1 MARNKDNCFFIAIIA
16 VELDMN
22 KKFTI
27 ILALAFA
34 TAIPAIAQKN
44 QKKKK
49 GAPAATEA
57 PKPKDDKPS
66 IASKTKNCKRIP
78 GLFTLFRDT
87 ATGKSFLLVKKDQL
101 NKEFIHFTYT
111 ENGVTDAG
119 FHRGQF
125 RGSRIF
131 KIKKHYE
138 YIDFEQ
144 QNTGFYFNP
153 KSELSKSAEANISN
167 SSLAYE
173 KIIAADEKTGEYL
186 IDADELFLSEK
197 LHQIKPSGFPG
208 NPMAF
213 NMGSL
218 SRTKTRYEQLKN
230 YPMNTDLVVRY
241 VFENPYP
248 INGGSEE
255 VTDARATN
263 VVVQHSLIEM
273 PADGFKPRFDD
284 PRIGYFSEQVN
295 DMTTTAAVNYRDLI
309 HRWDLRKKD
318 PTAAKSEPI
327 NPIVW
332 WIENTTPKEFRA
344 TIKAAGESWNKA
356 FEPLGFINAVQ
367 IKEQPDTAVWDAG
380 DIRYNVLR
388 WTSSPNP
395 PFGGYGPSFVNPR
408 TGEIMGADIM
418 LEYVFVTNRIVA
430 EKLYEVRKSDA
441 HFCEAGHTL
450 HGELMLGT
458 EMMRAA
464 GAEEVEITKLL
475 HQSLHYLVLH
485 EMGHTFGLQH
495 NMKAS
500 QLLSPAELK
509 DKNTTANSL
518 IGSVMDYPAINLNGD
533 VKELDF
539 CQTAPGPYD
548 MWAINY
554 GYSQAL
560 EDETAEKERLAGI
573 LGRSGEK
580 ALTFGNDADDM
591 RAPGKAIDPRVM
603 VNDLSSDAIAYG
615 IERMEKVQ
623 TLMKGLKNRYNTGVS
638 WQEMRNAY
646 SGLSGA
652 YSQMA
657 GIISRY
663 VGGVYV
669 ERVAPSATSQVPY
682 TPVSYTDQKRAM
694 NALAKFAFAPN
705 AMEVPAELTAYL
717 QPQRRG
723 FNFFSSGED
732 PKFHSRVDA
741 MQSSVLDHLLSTS
754 MMLRLS
760 DSRLYGNKY
769 SVGEMLTD
777 LSKAIFDEDINT
789 NVNSFRQVLQIN
801 YTERLIAVAGMKNNS
816 RHDDISKARATAQ
829 LNEIARKLKAS
840 TGGDK
845 DSKDHRSYVLT
856 LIENGLDD

>member
-1 MARNKDNCFFIAIIA
+1 MRKHLI
-16 VELDMN
+16 L
-22 KKFTI
+22 
-27 ILALAFA
+27 LALSACIAAPAFS
-34 TAIPAIAQKN
+34 
-44 QKKKK
+44 QKKKDKNKK
-49 GAPAATEA
+49 GAPTAAAEA

-87 ATGKSFLLVKKDQL
+87 NTGKSYLLIKKNQL
-101 NKEFIHFTYT
+101 DKEFIHFTYT

-131 KIKKHYE
+131 KIKKHFE

-153 KSELSKSAEANISN
+153 NSELSKSANANISH

-173 KIIAADEKTGEYL
+173 KIMAADEKTGEYL

-213 NMGSL
+213 NLGGL
-218 SRTKTRYEQLKN
+218 SRSKTRYEQLKN

-273 PADGFKPRFDD
+273 PADGYKPRFDD
-284 PRIGYFSEQVN
+284 PRIGYFSDQVN
-295 DMTTTAAVNYRDLI
+295 DMTTTAAVNYRDMI

-318 PTAAKSEPI
+318 PAAAKSEPVK
-327 NPIVW
+327 PIVW
-332 WIENTTPKEFRA
+332 WIENTTPKELRS
-344 TIKAAGESWNKA
+344 TIKAAGEAWNKA

-367 IKEQPDTAVWDAG
+367 VKEQPDTADWDAG

-408 TGEIMGADIM
+408 TGEILGADIM
-418 LEYVFVTNRIVA
+418 LEYVFVTNRLVA
-430 EKLYEVRKSDA
+430 EKLFEVKKADQ
-441 HFCEAGHTL
+441 HYCEAGHNMHNEMLLGAETL
-450 HGELMLGT
+450 
-458 EMMRAA
+458 RAA
-464 GAEEVEITKLL
+464 GASEIEITKLIN
-475 HQSLHYLVLH
+475 QSLHYLVLH
-485 EMGHTFGLQH
+485 EMGHTLGLQH

-500 QLLSPAELK
+500 QLLSPAQLK
-509 DKNTTANSL
+509 DKNITANSL

-533 VKELDF
+533 VNAVDY

-548 MWAINY
+548 MWAIEY
-554 GYSQAL
+554 GYSLAMD
-560 EDETAEKERLAGI
+560 DEKTEGDRLAKI
-573 LGRSGEK
+573 LSRSGEK
-580 ALTFGNDADDM
+580 ELTFGNDADDM

-603 VNDLSSDAIAYG
+603 VNDLSSDAITYG
-615 IERMEKVQ
+615 VERIEKVQ
-623 TLMKGLKNRYNTGVS
+623 SLMRGLKNRYTSGVS
-638 WQEMRNAY
+638 WQELRNAY
-646 SGLSGA
+646 GSLSGA
-652 YSQMA
+652 YGQMA

-663 VGGVYV
+663 VGGIYV
-669 ERVAPSATSQVPY
+669 ERVAPGANSTAPY
-682 TPVSYTDQKRAM
+682 TPVAYADQKRAM
-694 NALAKFAFAPN
+694 NALAKYAFAPN
-705 AMEVPAELTAYL
+705 AMEIPAEITAYL

-723 FNFFSSGED
+723 YNFFGTTED

-741 MQSSVLDHLLSTS
+741 MQSGVLDHLLSTS
-754 MMLRLS
+754 TMLRLS

-769 SVGEMLTD
+769 SVGEMLGD
-777 LSKAIFDEDINT
+777 LTKAIFDEDLNG
-789 NVNSFRQVLQIN
+789 NVNTFRQVLQIN
-801 YTERLIAVAGMKNNS
+801 YTERLIAITGLKGNS
-816 RHDDISKARATAQ
+816 RHDEISKARATAQ
-829 LNEIARKLKAS
+829 LQEISRKLKNS
-840 TGGDK
+840 TGVDK
-845 DSKDHRSYVLT
+845 DSKDHRNYVLT
-856 LIENGLDD
+856 LIEKALDD

>member
-1 MARNKDNCFFIAIIA
+1 MRKHLI
-16 VELDMN
+16 L
-22 KKFTI
+22 
-27 ILALAFA
+27 LALSACIAAPAFS
-34 TAIPAIAQKN
+34 
-44 QKKKK
+44 QKKKDKNKK
-49 GAPAATEA
+49 GAPTAAAET
-57 PKPKDDKPS
+57 PKPKEDKPS

-87 ATGKSFLLVKKDQL
+87 NTGKSYLLIKKNQL
-101 NKEFIHFTYT
+101 DKEFIHFTYT

-153 KSELSKSAEANISN
+153 NSELSKSSNANISH

-173 KIIAADEKTGEYL
+173 KIMASDEKTGEYL

-213 NMGSL
+213 NLGGL
-218 SRTKTRYEQLKN
+218 SRSKTRYEQLKN

-273 PADGFKPRFDD
+273 PADGYKPRFDD
-284 PRIGYFSEQVN
+284 PRIGYFSDQVN
-295 DMTTTAAVNYRDLI
+295 DMTTTAAVNYRDMI

-318 PTAAKSEPI
+318 PAAAKSEPVK
-327 NPIVW
+327 PIVW
-332 WIENTTPKEFRA
+332 WIENTTPKELRS
-344 TIKAAGESWNKA
+344 TIKAAGEAWNKA

-367 IKEQPDTAVWDAG
+367 VKEQPDTADWDAG

-408 TGEIMGADIM
+408 TGEILGADIM
-418 LEYVFVTNRIVA
+418 LEYVFVTNRLVA
-430 EKLYEVRKSDA
+430 EKLFEVKKADQ
-441 HFCEAGHTL
+441 HYCEAGHNMHNEMLLGAETL
-450 HGELMLGT
+450 
-458 EMMRAA
+458 RAA
-464 GAEEVEITKLL
+464 GASEIEITKLIN
-475 HQSLHYLVLH
+475 QSLHYLVLH
-485 EMGHTFGLQH
+485 EMGHTLGLQH

-500 QLLSPAELK
+500 QLLSPAQLK
-509 DKNTTANSL
+509 DKNITANSL

-533 VKELDF
+533 VNAVDY

-548 MWAINY
+548 MWAIEY
-554 GYSQAL
+554 GYSLAMD
-560 EDETAEKERLAGI
+560 DEKTEGDRLAKI
-573 LGRSGEK
+573 LSRSGEK
-580 ALTFGNDADDM
+580 ELTFGNDADDM

-603 VNDLSSDAIAYG
+603 VNDLSSDAITYG
-615 IERMEKVQ
+615 VERIEKVQ
-623 TLMKGLKNRYNTGVS
+623 SLMRGLKNRYTSGVS
-638 WQEMRNAY
+638 WQELRNAY
-646 SGLSGA
+646 GSLSGA
-652 YSQMA
+652 YGQMA

-669 ERVAPSATSQVPY
+669 ERVAPGANSTAPY
-682 TPVSYTDQKRAM
+682 TPVAYADQKRAM
-694 NALAKFAFAPN
+694 NALAKYAFAPN
-705 AMEVPAELTAYL
+705 AMEIPAEITAYL

-723 FNFFSSGED
+723 YNFFGTTED

-741 MQSSVLDHLLSTS
+741 MQSGVLDHLLSTS
-754 MMLRLS
+754 TMLRLS

-769 SVGEMLTD
+769 SVGEMLGD
-777 LSKAIFDEDINT
+777 LTKAIFDEDLNG
-789 NVNSFRQVLQIN
+789 NVNTFRQVLQIN
-801 YTERLIAVAGMKNNS
+801 YTERLVAITGLKGSS
-816 RHDDISKARATAQ
+816 RHDEISKARATAQ
-829 LNEIARKLKAS
+829 LQEISRKLKSS
-840 TGGDK
+840 TGVDK
-845 DSKDHRSYVLT
+845 DGKDHRNYVLT
-856 LIENGLDD
+856 LIEKALDD

>member
-1 MARNKDNCFFIAIIA
+1 MMKRT
-16 VELDMN
+16 LLLGM
-22 KKFTI
+22 
-27 ILALAFA
+27 
-34 TAIPAIAQKN
+34 AIAAATVPVLAQKKKN
-44 QKKKK
+44 NKKK
-49 GAPAATEA
+49 GAPAASAEA
-57 PKPKDDKPS
+57 PKPKEDKPS

-87 ATGKSFLLVKKDQL
+87 NTGKSYLLIKKTQL
-101 NKEFIHFTYT
+101 GKEFIHFTYT

-131 KIKKHYE
+131 KIKKHFE

-153 KSELSKSAEANISN
+153 NSELSKSADANISH

-173 KIIAADEKTGEYL
+173 KIIATDEKTGEYL

-213 NMGSL
+213 NLGGL
-218 SRTKTRYEQLKN
+218 SRSKTRYEQLKN

-273 PADGFKPRFDD
+273 PADGYKPRFDD
-284 PRIGYFSEQVN
+284 PRIGYFSDQVN
-295 DMTTTAAVNYRDLI
+295 DMTTTAAVNYRDMI

-318 PTAAKSEPI
+318 PAATKSEPVK
-327 NPIVW
+327 PIVW
-332 WIENTTPKEFRA
+332 WIENTTPKELRS
-344 TIKAAGESWNKA
+344 TIKAAGEAWNKA

-367 IKEQPDTAVWDAG
+367 VKEQPDTADWDAG

-408 TGEIMGADIM
+408 TGEILGADIM
-418 LEYVFVTNRIVA
+418 LEYVFVTNRLVA
-430 EKLYEVRKSDA
+430 EKLFEVKKADQ
-441 HFCEAGHTL
+441 HYCEAGHTM
-450 HGELMLGT
+450 HNEMLLGAET
-458 EMMRAA
+458 LRAA
-464 GAEEVEITKLL
+464 GASEIEITKLIN
-475 HQSLHYLVLH
+475 QSLHYLVLH
-485 EMGHTFGLQH
+485 EMGHTLGLQH

-500 QLLSPAELK
+500 QLLSPAQLK
-509 DKNTTANSL
+509 DKNITANGL

-533 VKELDF
+533 VNAVDY

-548 MWAINY
+548 MWAIEY
-554 GYSQAL
+554 GYSLAL
-560 EDETAEKERLAGI
+560 DDEKAENERLAKI
-573 LGRSGEK
+573 LSRSGEK
-580 ALTFGNDADDM
+580 ELTFGNDADDM

-603 VNDLSSDAIAYG
+603 VNDLSSDAITYG
-615 IERMEKVQ
+615 IERIEKVQ
-623 TLMKGLKNRYNTGVS
+623 LLMRGLKNRYTSGVS
-638 WQEMRNAY
+638 WQELRNAY
-646 SGLSGA
+646 GSLSGA
-652 YSQMA
+652 YGQMT

-669 ERVAPSATSQVPY
+669 ERVAPATNSTAPY
-682 TPVSYTDQKRAM
+682 TPVAYADQKRAM
-694 NALAKFAFAPN
+694 NALAKYAFAPN
-705 AMEVPAELTAYL
+705 AMEVPAEIAAYL

-723 FNFFSSGED
+723 YNFFGTTED

-741 MQSSVLDHLLSTS
+741 MQNGVLDHLLSTS
-754 MMLRLS
+754 TMLRLS

-769 SVGEMLTD
+769 SVGEMLGD
-777 LSKAIFDEDINT
+777 LTKAIFDEDLNG
-789 NVNSFRQVLQIN
+789 NVNTFRQVLQIN
-801 YTERLIAVAGMKNNS
+801 YTERLIAITGLKGNS
-816 RHDDISKARATAQ
+816 RHDEISKARATAQ
-829 LNEIARKLKAS
+829 LQEIYRKLKSS
-840 TGGDK
+840 TGVDK
-845 DSKDHRSYVLT
+845 DGKDHRNYVLT
-856 LIENGLDD
+856 LIEKALDD

>member
-1 MARNKDNCFFIAIIA
+1 MRKHLI
-16 VELDMN
+16 L
-22 KKFTI
+22 
-27 ILALAFA
+27 LALSACIAAPAFS
-34 TAIPAIAQKN
+34 
-44 QKKKK
+44 QKKKDKNKK
-49 GAPAATEA
+49 GAPTAAAEA
-57 PKPKDDKPS
+57 PKPKEDKPS

-87 ATGKSFLLVKKDQL
+87 NTGKSYLLIKKNQL
-101 NKEFIHFTYT
+101 DKEFIHFTYT

-153 KSELSKSAEANISN
+153 NSELSKSSNANISH

-173 KIIAADEKTGEYL
+173 KIMASDEKTGEYL

-213 NMGSL
+213 NLGGL
-218 SRTKTRYEQLKN
+218 SRSKTRYEQLKN

-273 PADGFKPRFDD
+273 PADGYKPRFDD
-284 PRIGYFSEQVN
+284 PRIGYFSDQVN
-295 DMTTTAAVNYRDLI
+295 DMTTTAAVNYRDMI

-318 PTAAKSEPI
+318 PAAAKSEPVK
-327 NPIVW
+327 PIVW
-332 WIENTTPKEFRA
+332 WIENTTPKELRS
-344 TIKAAGESWNKA
+344 TIKAAGEAWNKA

-367 IKEQPDTAVWDAG
+367 VKEQPDTADWDAG

-408 TGEIMGADIM
+408 TGEILGADIM
-418 LEYVFVTNRIVA
+418 LEYVFVTNRLVA
-430 EKLYEVRKSDA
+430 EKLFEVKKADQ
-441 HFCEAGHTL
+441 HYCEAGHNMHNEMLLGAETL
-450 HGELMLGT
+450 
-458 EMMRAA
+458 RAA
-464 GAEEVEITKLL
+464 GASEIEITKLIN
-475 HQSLHYLVLH
+475 QSLHYLVLH
-485 EMGHTFGLQH
+485 EMGHTLGLQH

-500 QLLSPAELK
+500 QLLSPAQLK
-509 DKNTTANSL
+509 DKNITANSL

-533 VKELDF
+533 VNAVDY

-548 MWAINY
+548 MWAIEY
-554 GYSQAL
+554 GYSLAMD
-560 EDETAEKERLAGI
+560 DEKTEGDRLAKI
-573 LGRSGEK
+573 LSRSGEK
-580 ALTFGNDADDM
+580 ELTFGNDADDM

-603 VNDLSSDAIAYG
+603 VNDLSSDAITYG
-615 IERMEKVQ
+615 VERIEKVQ
-623 TLMKGLKNRYNTGVS
+623 SLMRGLKNRYTSGVS
-638 WQEMRNAY
+638 WQELRNAY
-646 SGLSGA
+646 GSLSGA
-652 YSQMA
+652 YGQMA

-669 ERVAPSATSQVPY
+669 ERVAPGANSTAPY
-682 TPVSYTDQKRAM
+682 TPVAYADQKRAM
-694 NALAKFAFAPN
+694 NALAKYAFAPN
-705 AMEVPAELTAYL
+705 AMEIPAEITAYL

-723 FNFFSSGED
+723 YNFFGTTED

-741 MQSSVLDHLLSTS
+741 MQSGVLDHLLSTS
-754 MMLRLS
+754 TMLRLS

-769 SVGEMLTD
+769 SVGEMLGD
-777 LSKAIFDEDINT
+777 LTKAIFDEDLNG
-789 NVNSFRQVLQIN
+789 NVNTFRQVLQIN
-801 YTERLIAVAGMKNNS
+801 YTERLVAITGLKGSS
-816 RHDDISKARATAQ
+816 RHDEISKARATAQ
-829 LNEIARKLKAS
+829 LQEISRKLKSS
-840 TGGDK
+840 TGVDK
-845 DSKDHRSYVLT
+845 DGKDHRNYVLT
-856 LIENGLDD
+856 LIEKALDD

>member
-1 MARNKDNCFFIAIIA
+1 MIKHLI
-16 VELDMN
+16 L
-22 KKFTI
+22 
-27 ILALAFA
+27 LALSACIAAPAFS
-34 TAIPAIAQKN
+34 
-44 QKKKK
+44 QKKKDKNKK
-49 GAPAATEA
+49 GAPTAAAET
-57 PKPKDDKPS
+57 PKPKEDKPS

-87 ATGKSFLLVKKDQL
+87 NTGKSYLLIKKNQL
-101 NKEFIHFTYT
+101 DKEFIHFTYT

-131 KIKKHYE
+131 KIKKHFE

-153 KSELSKSAEANISN
+153 NSELSKSANANISH

-173 KIIAADEKTGEYL
+173 KIMAADEKTGEYL

-213 NMGSL
+213 NLGGL
-218 SRTKTRYEQLKN
+218 SRSKTRYEQLKN

-273 PADGFKPRFDD
+273 PADGYKPRFDD
-284 PRIGYFSEQVN
+284 PRIGYFSDQVN
-295 DMTTTAAVNYRDLI
+295 DMTTTAAVNYRDMI

-318 PTAAKSEPI
+318 PSAAKSEPVK
-327 NPIVW
+327 PIVW
-332 WIENTTPKEFRA
+332 WIENTTPKELRS
-344 TIKAAGESWNKA
+344 TIKAAGEAWNKA

-367 IKEQPDTAVWDAG
+367 VKEQPDTADWDAG

-408 TGEIMGADIM
+408 TGEILGADIM
-418 LEYVFVTNRIVA
+418 LEYVFVTNRLVA
-430 EKLYEVRKSDA
+430 EKLFEVKKADQ
-441 HFCEAGHTL
+441 HYCEAGHNM
-450 HGELMLGT
+450 HNEMLL
-458 EMMRAA
+458 
-464 GAEEVEITKLL
+464 GAETLRASGASEIEITKLIN
-475 HQSLHYLVLH
+475 QSLHYLVLH
-485 EMGHTFGLQH
+485 EMGHTLGLQH

-500 QLLSPAELK
+500 QLLSPAQLK
-509 DKNTTANSL
+509 DKNITANSL

-533 VKELDF
+533 VNAVDY

-548 MWAINY
+548 MWAIEY
-554 GYSQAL
+554 GYSLAMD
-560 EDETAEKERLAGI
+560 DEKTEGDRLAKI
-573 LGRSGEK
+573 LSRSGEK
-580 ALTFGNDADDM
+580 ELTFGNDADDM

-603 VNDLSSDAIAYG
+603 VNDLSSDAITYG
-615 IERMEKVQ
+615 VERIEKVQ
-623 TLMKGLKNRYNTGVS
+623 SLMRGLKNRYTSGVS
-638 WQEMRNAY
+638 WQELRNAY
-646 SGLSGA
+646 GSLSGA
-652 YSQMA
+652 YGQMA

-669 ERVAPSATSQVPY
+669 ERVAPGANSTAPY
-682 TPVSYTDQKRAM
+682 TPVAYADQKRAM
-694 NALAKFAFAPN
+694 NALAKYAFAPN
-705 AMEVPAELTAYL
+705 AMEIPAEITAYL

-723 FNFFSSGED
+723 YNFFGTTED

-741 MQSSVLDHLLSTS
+741 MQSGVLDHLLSTS
-754 MMLRLS
+754 TMLRLS

-769 SVGEMLTD
+769 SVGEMLGD
-777 LSKAIFDEDINT
+777 LTKAIFDEDLNG
-789 NVNSFRQVLQIN
+789 NVNTFRQVLQIN
-801 YTERLIAVAGMKNNS
+801 YTERLVAITGLKGSS
-816 RHDDISKARATAQ
+816 RHDEISKARATAQ
-829 LNEIARKLKAS
+829 LQEISRKLKSS
-840 TGGDK
+840 TGVDK
-845 DSKDHRSYVLT
+845 DGKDHRNYVLT
-856 LIENGLDD
+856 LIEKALDD

>member
-1 MARNKDNCFFIAIIA
+1 MRKHLI
-16 VELDMN
+16 L
-22 KKFTI
+22 
-27 ILALAFA
+27 LALSACIAAPAFS
-34 TAIPAIAQKN
+34 
-44 QKKKK
+44 QKKKDKNKK
-49 GAPAATEA
+49 GAPTAAAET
-57 PKPKDDKPS
+57 PKPKEDKPS

-87 ATGKSFLLVKKDQL
+87 NTGKSYLLIKKNQL
-101 NKEFIHFTYT
+101 DKEFIHFTYT

-131 KIKKHYE
+131 KIKKHFE

-153 KSELSKSAEANISN
+153 NSELSKSSNANISH

-173 KIIAADEKTGEYL
+173 KIMAADEKTGEYL

-213 NMGSL
+213 NLGGL
-218 SRTKTRYEQLKN
+218 SRSKTRYEQLKN

-273 PADGFKPRFDD
+273 PADGYKPRFDD
-284 PRIGYFSEQVN
+284 PRIGYFSDQVN
-295 DMTTTAAVNYRDLI
+295 DMTTTAAVNYRDMI

-318 PTAAKSEPI
+318 PAAAKSEPVK
-327 NPIVW
+327 PIVW
-332 WIENTTPKEFRA
+332 WIENTTPKELRS
-344 TIKAAGESWNKA
+344 TIKAAGEAWNKA

-367 IKEQPDTAVWDAG
+367 VKEQPDTADWDAG

-408 TGEIMGADIM
+408 TGEILGADIM
-418 LEYVFVTNRIVA
+418 LEYVFVTNRLVA
-430 EKLYEVRKSDA
+430 EKLFEVKKADQ
-441 HFCEAGHTL
+441 HYCEAGHNMHNEMLLGAETL
-450 HGELMLGT
+450 
-458 EMMRAA
+458 RAA
-464 GAEEVEITKLL
+464 GASEIEITKLIN
-475 HQSLHYLVLH
+475 QSLHYLVLH
-485 EMGHTFGLQH
+485 EMGHTLGLQH

-500 QLLSPAELK
+500 QLLSPSQLK
-509 DKNTTANSL
+509 DKNITANSL

-533 VKELDF
+533 VNAVDY

-548 MWAINY
+548 MWAIEY
-554 GYSQAL
+554 GYSLAMD
-560 EDETAEKERLAGI
+560 DEKTEGDRLAKI
-573 LGRSGEK
+573 LSRSGEK
-580 ALTFGNDADDM
+580 ELTFGNDADDM

-603 VNDLSSDAIAYG
+603 VNDLSSDAITYG
-615 IERMEKVQ
+615 VERIEKVQ
-623 TLMKGLKNRYNTGVS
+623 SLMRGLKNRYTSGVS
-638 WQEMRNAY
+638 WQELRNAY
-646 SGLSGA
+646 GSLSGA
-652 YSQMA
+652 YGQMA

-669 ERVAPSATSQVPY
+669 ERVAPGANSTAPY
-682 TPVSYTDQKRAM
+682 TPVAYADQKRAM
-694 NALAKFAFAPN
+694 NALAKYAFAPN
-705 AMEVPAELTAYL
+705 AMEIPAEITAYL

-723 FNFFSSGED
+723 YNFFGTTED

-741 MQSSVLDHLLSTS
+741 MQSGVLDHLLSTS
-754 MMLRLS
+754 TMLRLS

-769 SVGEMLTD
+769 SVGEMLGD
-777 LSKAIFDEDINT
+777 LTKAIFDEDLNG
-789 NVNSFRQVLQIN
+789 NVNTFRQVLQIN
-801 YTERLIAVAGMKNNS
+801 YTERLIAITGLKGNS
-816 RHDDISKARATAQ
+816 RHDEISKARATAQ
-829 LNEIARKLKAS
+829 LQEISRKLKSS
-840 TGGDK
+840 TGVDK
-845 DSKDHRSYVLT
+845 DGKDHRNYVLT
-856 LIENGLDD
+856 LIEKALDD

>member
-1 MARNKDNCFFIAIIA
+1 MRKHLI
-16 VELDMN
+16 L
-22 KKFTI
+22 
-27 ILALAFA
+27 LALSACIAAPAFS
-34 TAIPAIAQKN
+34 
-44 QKKKK
+44 QKKKDKNKK
-49 GAPAATEA
+49 GAPTAAAET
-57 PKPKDDKPS
+57 PKPKEDKPS

-87 ATGKSFLLVKKDQL
+87 NTGKSYLLIKKNQL
-101 NKEFIHFTYT
+101 DKEFIHFTYT

-131 KIKKHYE
+131 KIKKHFE

-153 KSELSKSAEANISN
+153 NSELSKSSNANISH

-173 KIIAADEKTGEYL
+173 KIMAADEKTGEYL

-213 NMGSL
+213 NLGGL
-218 SRTKTRYEQLKN
+218 SRSKTRYEQLKN

-273 PADGFKPRFDD
+273 PADGYKPRFDD
-284 PRIGYFSEQVN
+284 PRIGYFSDQVN
-295 DMTTTAAVNYRDLI
+295 DMTTTAAVNYRDMI

-318 PTAAKSEPI
+318 PSAAKSEPVK
-327 NPIVW
+327 PIVW
-332 WIENTTPKEFRA
+332 WIENTTPKELRS
-344 TIKAAGESWNKA
+344 TIKAAGEAWNKA

-367 IKEQPDTAVWDAG
+367 VKEQPDTADWDAG

-408 TGEIMGADIM
+408 TGEILGADIM
-418 LEYVFVTNRIVA
+418 LEYVFVTNRLVA
-430 EKLYEVRKSDA
+430 EKLFEVKKADQ
-441 HFCEAGHTL
+441 HYCEAGHNMHNEMLLGAETL
-450 HGELMLGT
+450 
-458 EMMRAA
+458 RAA
-464 GAEEVEITKLL
+464 GASEIEITKLIN
-475 HQSLHYLVLH
+475 QSLHYLVLH
-485 EMGHTFGLQH
+485 EMGHTLGLQH

-500 QLLSPAELK
+500 QLLSPAQLK
-509 DKNTTANSL
+509 DKNITANSL

-533 VKELDF
+533 VNAVDY

-548 MWAINY
+548 MWAIEY
-554 GYSQAL
+554 GYSLAMD
-560 EDETAEKERLAGI
+560 DEKTEGDRLAKI
-573 LGRSGEK
+573 LSRSGEK
-580 ALTFGNDADDM
+580 ELTFGNDADDM

-603 VNDLSSDAIAYG
+603 VNDLSSDAITYG
-615 IERMEKVQ
+615 VERIEKVQ
-623 TLMKGLKNRYNTGVS
+623 SLMRGLKNRYTSGVS
-638 WQEMRNAY
+638 WQELRNAY
-646 SGLSGA
+646 GSLSGA
-652 YSQMA
+652 YGQMA

-669 ERVAPSATSQVPY
+669 ERVAPGANSTAPY
-682 TPVSYTDQKRAM
+682 TPVAYADQKRAM
-694 NALAKFAFAPN
+694 NALAKYAFAPN
-705 AMEVPAELTAYL
+705 AMEIPAEITAYL

-723 FNFFSSGED
+723 YNFFGTTED

-741 MQSSVLDHLLSTS
+741 MQSGVLDHLLSTS
-754 MMLRLS
+754 TMLRLS

-769 SVGEMLTD
+769 SVGEMLGD
-777 LSKAIFDEDINT
+777 LTKAIFDEDLNG
-789 NVNSFRQVLQIN
+789 NVNTFRQVLQIN
-801 YTERLIAVAGMKNNS
+801 YTERLVAITGLKGNS
-816 RHDDISKARATAQ
+816 RHDEISKARATAQ
-829 LNEIARKLKAS
+829 LQEISRKLKSS
-840 TGGDK
+840 TGVDK
-845 DSKDHRSYVLT
+845 DGKDHRNYVLT
-856 LIENGLDD
+856 LIEKALDD

>member
-1 MARNKDNCFFIAIIA
+1 MRKHLI
-16 VELDMN
+16 L
-22 KKFTI
+22 
-27 ILALAFA
+27 LALSACIAAPAFS
-34 TAIPAIAQKN
+34 
-44 QKKKK
+44 QKKKDKNKK
-49 GAPAATEA
+49 GAPTAAAET
-57 PKPKDDKPS
+57 PKPKEDKPS

-87 ATGKSFLLVKKDQL
+87 NTGKSYLLIKKNQL
-101 NKEFIHFTYT
+101 DKEFIHFTYT

-153 KSELSKSAEANISN
+153 NSELSKSANANISH

-173 KIIAADEKTGEYL
+173 KIMGADEKTGEYL

-213 NMGSL
+213 NLGGL
-218 SRTKTRYEQLKN
+218 SRSKTRYEQLKN

-273 PADGFKPRFDD
+273 PADGYKPRFDD
-284 PRIGYFSEQVN
+284 PRIGYFSDQVN
-295 DMTTTAAVNYRDLI
+295 DMTTTAAVNYRDMI

-318 PTAAKSEPI
+318 PAAAKSEPVK
-327 NPIVW
+327 PIVW
-332 WIENTTPKEFRA
+332 WIENTTPKELRS
-344 TIKAAGESWNKA
+344 TIKAAGEAWNKA

-367 IKEQPDTAVWDAG
+367 VKEQPDTADWDAG

-408 TGEIMGADIM
+408 TGEILGADIM
-418 LEYVFVTNRIVA
+418 LEYVFVTNRLVA
-430 EKLYEVRKSDA
+430 EKLFEVKKADQ
-441 HFCEAGHTL
+441 HYCEAGHNM
-450 HGELMLGT
+450 HNEMLLGAET
-458 EMMRAA
+458 MRAA
-464 GAEEVEITKLL
+464 GASEIEITKLIN
-475 HQSLHYLVLH
+475 QSLHYLVLH
-485 EMGHTFGLQH
+485 EMGHTLGLQH

-500 QLLSPAELK
+500 QLLSPAQLK
-509 DKNTTANSL
+509 DKNITANSL

-533 VKELDF
+533 VNAVDY

-548 MWAINY
+548 MWAIEY
-554 GYSQAL
+554 GYSLAMD
-560 EDETAEKERLAGI
+560 DEKTEGDRLAKI
-573 LGRSGEK
+573 LSRSGEK
-580 ALTFGNDADDM
+580 ELTFGNDADDM

-603 VNDLSSDAIAYG
+603 VNDLSSDAITYG
-615 IERMEKVQ
+615 VERIEKVQ
-623 TLMKGLKNRYNTGVS
+623 SLMRGLKNRYTSGVS
-638 WQEMRNAY
+638 WQELRNAY
-646 SGLSGA
+646 GSLSGA
-652 YSQMA
+652 YGQMA

-669 ERVAPSATSQVPY
+669 ERVAPGANSTAPY
-682 TPVSYTDQKRAM
+682 TPVAYADQKRAM
-694 NALAKFAFAPN
+694 NALAKYAFAPN
-705 AMEVPAELTAYL
+705 AMEIPAEITAYL

-723 FNFFSSGED
+723 YNFFGTTED

-741 MQSSVLDHLLSTS
+741 MQSGVLDHLLSTS
-754 MMLRLS
+754 TMLRLS

-769 SVGEMLTD
+769 SVGEMLGD
-777 LSKAIFDEDINT
+777 LTKAIFDEDLNG
-789 NVNSFRQVLQIN
+789 NVNTFRQVLQIN
-801 YTERLIAVAGMKNNS
+801 YTERLVAITGLKGSS
-816 RHDDISKARATAQ
+816 RHDEISKARATAQ
-829 LNEIARKLKAS
+829 LQEISRKLKSS
-840 TGGDK
+840 TGVDK
-845 DSKDHRSYVLT
+845 DGKDHRNYVLT
-856 LIENGLDD
+856 LIEKALDD

>member
-1 MARNKDNCFFIAIIA
+1 MRKHLI
-16 VELDMN
+16 L
-22 KKFTI
+22 
-27 ILALAFA
+27 LALSACIAAPAFS
-34 TAIPAIAQKN
+34 
-44 QKKKK
+44 QKKKDKNKK
-49 GAPAATEA
+49 GAPTAAAET
-57 PKPKDDKPS
+57 PKPKEDKPS

-87 ATGKSFLLVKKDQL
+87 NTGKSYLLIKKNQL
-101 NKEFIHFTYT
+101 DKEFIHFTYT

-131 KIKKHYE
+131 KIKKHFE

-153 KSELSKSAEANISN
+153 NSELSKSSNANISH

-173 KIIAADEKTGEYL
+173 KIMASDEKTGEYL

-213 NMGSL
+213 NLGGL
-218 SRTKTRYEQLKN
+218 SRSKTRYEQLKN

-273 PADGFKPRFDD
+273 PADGYKPRFDD
-284 PRIGYFSEQVN
+284 PRIGYFSDQVN
-295 DMTTTAAVNYRDLI
+295 DMTTTAAVNYRDMI

-318 PTAAKSEPI
+318 PAAAKSEPVK
-327 NPIVW
+327 PIVW
-332 WIENTTPKEFRA
+332 WIENTTPKELRS
-344 TIKAAGESWNKA
+344 TIKAAGEAWNKA

-367 IKEQPDTAVWDAG
+367 VKEQPDTADWDAG

-408 TGEIMGADIM
+408 TGEILGADIM
-418 LEYVFVTNRIVA
+418 LEYVFVTNRLVA
-430 EKLYEVRKSDA
+430 EKLFEVKKADQ
-441 HFCEAGHTL
+441 HYCEAGHNMHNEMLLGAETL
-450 HGELMLGT
+450 
-458 EMMRAA
+458 RAA
-464 GAEEVEITKLL
+464 GASEIEITKLIN
-475 HQSLHYLVLH
+475 QSLHYLVLH
-485 EMGHTFGLQH
+485 EMGHTLGLQH

-500 QLLSPAELK
+500 QLLSPAQLK
-509 DKNTTANSL
+509 DKNITANSL

-533 VKELDF
+533 VNAVDY

-548 MWAINY
+548 MWAIEY
-554 GYSQAL
+554 GYSLAMD
-560 EDETAEKERLAGI
+560 DEKTEGDRLAKI
-573 LGRSGEK
+573 LSRSGEK
-580 ALTFGNDADDM
+580 ELTFGNDADDM

-603 VNDLSSDAIAYG
+603 VNDLSSDAITYG
-615 IERMEKVQ
+615 VERIEKVQ
-623 TLMKGLKNRYNTGVS
+623 SLMRGLKNRYTSGVS
-638 WQEMRNAY
+638 WQELRNAY
-646 SGLSGA
+646 GSLSGA
-652 YSQMA
+652 YGQMA

-669 ERVAPSATSQVPY
+669 ERVAPGANSTAPY
-682 TPVSYTDQKRAM
+682 TPVAYADQKRAM
-694 NALAKFAFAPN
+694 NALAKYAFAPN
-705 AMEVPAELTAYL
+705 AMEIPAEITAYL

-723 FNFFSSGED
+723 YNFFGTTED

-741 MQSSVLDHLLSTS
+741 MQSGVLDHLLSTS
-754 MMLRLS
+754 TMLRLS

-769 SVGEMLTD
+769 SVGEMLGD
-777 LSKAIFDEDINT
+777 LTKAIFDEDLNG
-789 NVNSFRQVLQIN
+789 NVNTFRQVLQIN
-801 YTERLIAVAGMKNNS
+801 YTERLVAITGLKGSS
-816 RHDDISKARATAQ
+816 RHDEISKARATAQ
-829 LNEIARKLKAS
+829 LQEISRKLKSS
-840 TGGDK
+840 TGVDK
-845 DSKDHRSYVLT
+845 DGKDHRNYVLT
-856 LIENGLDD
+856 LIEKALDD

>member
-1 MARNKDNCFFIAIIA
+1 MRKHLI
-16 VELDMN
+16 L
-22 KKFTI
+22 
-27 ILALAFA
+27 LALSACIAAPAFS
-34 TAIPAIAQKN
+34 
-44 QKKKK
+44 QKKKDKNKK
-49 GAPAATEA
+49 GAPTAAAET
-57 PKPKDDKPS
+57 PKPKEDKPS

-87 ATGKSFLLVKKDQL
+87 NTGKSYLLIKKNQL
-101 NKEFIHFTYT
+101 DKEFIHFTYT

-131 KIKKHYE
+131 KIKKHFE

-153 KSELSKSAEANISN
+153 NSELSKSANANISH

-173 KIIAADEKTGEYL
+173 KIMAADEKTGEYL

-213 NMGSL
+213 NLGGL
-218 SRTKTRYEQLKN
+218 SRSKTRYEQLKN

-273 PADGFKPRFDD
+273 PADGYKPRFDD
-284 PRIGYFSEQVN
+284 PRIGYFSDQVN
-295 DMTTTAAVNYRDLI
+295 DMTTTAAVNYRDMI

-318 PTAAKSEPI
+318 PSAAKSEPVK
-327 NPIVW
+327 PIVW
-332 WIENTTPKEFRA
+332 WIENTTPKELRS
-344 TIKAAGESWNKA
+344 TIKAAGEAWNKA

-367 IKEQPDTAVWDAG
+367 VKEQPDTADWDAG

-408 TGEIMGADIM
+408 TGEILGADIM
-418 LEYVFVTNRIVA
+418 LEYVFVTNRLVA
-430 EKLYEVRKSDA
+430 EKLFEVKKADQ
-441 HFCEAGHTL
+441 HYCEAGHNMHNEMLLGAETL
-450 HGELMLGT
+450 
-458 EMMRAA
+458 RAA
-464 GAEEVEITKLL
+464 GASEIEITKLIN
-475 HQSLHYLVLH
+475 QSLHYLVLH
-485 EMGHTFGLQH
+485 EMGHTLGLQH

-500 QLLSPAELK
+500 QLLSPSQLK
-509 DKNTTANSL
+509 DKNITANSL

-533 VKELDF
+533 VNAVDY

-548 MWAINY
+548 MWAIEY
-554 GYSQAL
+554 GYSLAMD
-560 EDETAEKERLAGI
+560 DEKTEGDRLAKI
-573 LGRSGEK
+573 LSRSGEK
-580 ALTFGNDADDM
+580 ELTFGNDADDM

-603 VNDLSSDAIAYG
+603 VNDLSSDAITYG
-615 IERMEKVQ
+615 VERIEKVQ
-623 TLMKGLKNRYNTGVS
+623 SLMRGLKNRYTSGVS
-638 WQEMRNAY
+638 WQELRNAY
-646 SGLSGA
+646 GSLSGA
-652 YSQMA
+652 YGQMA

-669 ERVAPSATSQVPY
+669 ERVAPGANRIAPY
-682 TPVSYTDQKRAM
+682 TPVAYADQKRAM
-694 NALAKFAFAPN
+694 NALAKYAFAPN
-705 AMEVPAELTAYL
+705 AMEIPAEITAYL

-723 FNFFSSGED
+723 YNFFGTTED

-741 MQSSVLDHLLSTS
+741 MQSGVLDHLLSTS
-754 MMLRLS
+754 TMLRLS

-769 SVGEMLTD
+769 SVGEMLGD
-777 LSKAIFDEDINT
+777 LTKAIFDEDLNG
-789 NVNSFRQVLQIN
+789 NVNTFRQVLQIN
-801 YTERLIAVAGMKNNS
+801 YTERLIAITGLKGNS
-816 RHDDISKARATAQ
+816 RHDEISKARATAQ
-829 LNEIARKLKAS
+829 LQEISRKLKSS
-840 TGGDK
+840 TGVDK
-845 DSKDHRSYVLT
+845 DGKDHRNYVLT
-856 LIENGLDD
+856 LIEKALDD

>member
-1 MARNKDNCFFIAIIA
+1 MMKRT
-16 VELDMN
+16 LLLGMM
-22 KKFTI
+22 
-27 ILALAFA
+27 LAAA
-34 TAIPAIAQKN
+34 TVPVLAQK
-44 QKKKK
+44 KKKDKKK
-49 GAPAATEA
+49 GAPVAAAEA
-57 PKPKDDKPS
+57 PKPKEDKPS
-66 IASKTKNCKRIP
+66 IASKTKSCKRIP

-87 ATGKSFLLVKKDQL
+87 ATGKAYLLIKKDQL

-131 KIKKHYE
+131 KIKKHFE

-144 QNTGFYFNP
+144 QNTSFYFNP
-153 KSELSKSAEANISN
+153 ESELSKSANANISN

-186 IDADELFLSEK
+186 IDADELFLGEK

-213 NMGSL
+213 NLGSM

-230 YPMNTDLVVRY
+230 YPLNTDLVVRY

-255 VTDARATN
+255 VTDARAIN

-273 PADGFKPRFDD
+273 PADGYKPRLDD
-284 PRIGYFSEQVN
+284 PRVGYFSDQVN
-295 DMTTTAAVNYRDLI
+295 DMTTIAAVNYRDLI

-318 PTAAKSEPI
+318 PSAAKSEPVK
-327 NPIVW
+327 PVVW

-344 TIKAAGESWNKA
+344 TIKAAGEAWNKA

-367 IKEQPDTAVWDAG
+367 IKEQPDTADWDAG

-408 TGEIMGADIM
+408 TGEILGADIM
-418 LEYVFVTNRIVA
+418 LEYVFVTNRLVA
-430 EKLYEVRKSDA
+430 EKLYDIKKPNG

-450 HGELMLGT
+450 HNEMLLGT
-458 EMMRAA
+458 EMMRAS
-464 GAEEVEITKLL
+464 GASDVAVTKLI

-509 DKNTTANSL
+509 DKNVTANGL

-533 VKELDF
+533 VNAVDY

-548 MWAINY
+548 MWAIEY
-554 GYSQAL
+554 GYSPAL
-560 EDETAEKERLAGI
+560 DDEAQENARLAAI
-573 LGRSGEK
+573 LARSGEK

-603 VNDLSSDAIAYG
+603 INDLSSDAITYG
-615 IERMEKVQ
+615 IERIEKVQ
-623 TLMKGLKNRYNTGVS
+623 SLMKGLKNRYTSGVS

-646 SGLSGA
+646 GSLSGA
-652 YSQMA
+652 YSQMT

-669 ERVAPSATSQVPY
+669 ERVAPGAGSTQPY
-682 TPVSYTDQKRAM
+682 TPVSYADQKRAM
-694 NALAKFAFAPN
+694 NALAKYAFAPN
-705 AMEVPAELTAYL
+705 AMEVPADIVAYL

-723 FNFFSSGED
+723 FNFFGAGED

-741 MQSSVLDHLLSTS
+741 MQSGVLDHLLSPS

-769 SVGEMLTD
+769 SVGEMLGD
-777 LSKAIFDEDINT
+777 LTKAIFDEDING

-801 YTERLIAVAGMKNNS
+801 YTERLIAITGLKNNS

-829 LNEIARKLKAS
+829 LQEITRKLKSS

-845 DSKDHRSYVLT
+845 DSKDHRNYLLT
-856 LIENGLDD
+856 LIEHGLDD

>member
-1 MARNKDNCFFIAIIA
+1 MRKHLI
-16 VELDMN
+16 L
-22 KKFTI
+22 
-27 ILALAFA
+27 LALSACIAAPAFS
-34 TAIPAIAQKN
+34 
-44 QKKKK
+44 QKKKDKNKK
-49 GAPAATEA
+49 GAPTAAAET
-57 PKPKDDKPS
+57 PKPKEDKPS

-87 ATGKSFLLVKKDQL
+87 NTGKSYLLIKKNQL
-101 NKEFIHFTYT
+101 DKEFIHFTYT

-131 KIKKHYE
+131 KIKKHFE

-153 KSELSKSAEANISN
+153 NSELSKSSNANISH

-173 KIIAADEKTGEYL
+173 KIMASDEKTGEYL

-213 NMGSL
+213 NLGGL
-218 SRTKTRYEQLKN
+218 SRSKTRYEQLKN

-273 PADGFKPRFDD
+273 PADGYKPRFDD
-284 PRIGYFSEQVN
+284 PRIGYFSDQVN
-295 DMTTTAAVNYRDLI
+295 DMTTTAAVNYRDMI

-318 PTAAKSEPI
+318 PAAAKSEPVK
-327 NPIVW
+327 PIVW
-332 WIENTTPKEFRA
+332 WIENTTPKELRS
-344 TIKAAGESWNKA
+344 TIKAAGEAWNKA

-367 IKEQPDTAVWDAG
+367 VKEQPDTADWDAG

-408 TGEIMGADIM
+408 TGEILGADIM
-418 LEYVFVTNRIVA
+418 LEYVFVTNRLVA
-430 EKLYEVRKSDA
+430 EKLFEVKKADQ
-441 HFCEAGHTL
+441 HYCEAGHNMHNEMLLGAETL
-450 HGELMLGT
+450 
-458 EMMRAA
+458 RAA
-464 GAEEVEITKLL
+464 GASEIEITKLIN
-475 HQSLHYLVLH
+475 QSLHYLVLH
-485 EMGHTFGLQH
+485 EMGHTLGLQH

-500 QLLSPAELK
+500 QLLSPAQLK
-509 DKNTTANSL
+509 DKNITANSL

-533 VKELDF
+533 VNAVDY

-548 MWAINY
+548 MWAIEY
-554 GYSQAL
+554 GYSLAMD
-560 EDETAEKERLAGI
+560 DEKTEGDRLAKI
-573 LGRSGEK
+573 LSRSGEK
-580 ALTFGNDADDM
+580 ELTFGNDADDM

-603 VNDLSSDAIAYG
+603 VNDLSSDAITYG
-615 IERMEKVQ
+615 VERIEKVQ
-623 TLMKGLKNRYNTGVS
+623 SLMRGLKNRYTSGVS
-638 WQEMRNAY
+638 WQELRNAY
-646 SGLSGA
+646 GSLSGA
-652 YSQMA
+652 YGQMA

-669 ERVAPSATSQVPY
+669 ERVAPGANSIAPY
-682 TPVSYTDQKRAM
+682 TPVAYADQKRAM
-694 NALAKFAFAPN
+694 NALAKYAFAPN
-705 AMEVPAELTAYL
+705 AMEIPAEITAYL

-723 FNFFSSGED
+723 YNFFGTTED

-741 MQSSVLDHLLSTS
+741 MQSGVLDHLLSTS
-754 MMLRLS
+754 TMLRLS

-769 SVGEMLTD
+769 SVGEMLGD
-777 LSKAIFDEDINT
+777 LTKAIFDEDLNG
-789 NVNSFRQVLQIN
+789 NVNTFRQVLQIN
-801 YTERLIAVAGMKNNS
+801 YTERLVAITGLKGSS
-816 RHDDISKARATAQ
+816 RHDEISKARATAQ
-829 LNEIARKLKAS
+829 LQEISRKLKSS
-840 TGGDK
+840 TGVDK
-845 DSKDHRSYVLT
+845 DGKDHRNYVLT
-856 LIENGLDD
+856 LIEKALDD

>member
-1 MARNKDNCFFIAIIA
+1 MRKHLI
-16 VELDMN
+16 L
-22 KKFTI
+22 
-27 ILALAFA
+27 LALSACIAAPAFS
-34 TAIPAIAQKN
+34 
-44 QKKKK
+44 QKKKDKNKK
-49 GAPAATEA
+49 GAPTAAAEA

-87 ATGKSFLLVKKDQL
+87 NTGKSYLLIKKNQL
-101 NKEFIHFTYT
+101 DKEFIHFTYT

-131 KIKKHYE
+131 KIKKHFE

-153 KSELSKSAEANISN
+153 NSELSKSSNANISH

-173 KIIAADEKTGEYL
+173 KIMASDEKTGEYL

-213 NMGSL
+213 NLGGL
-218 SRTKTRYEQLKN
+218 SRSKTRYEQLKN

-273 PADGFKPRFDD
+273 PADGYKPRFDD
-284 PRIGYFSEQVN
+284 PRIGYFSDQVN
-295 DMTTTAAVNYRDLI
+295 DMTTTAAVNYRDMI

-318 PTAAKSEPI
+318 PAAAKSEPVK
-327 NPIVW
+327 PIVW
-332 WIENTTPKEFRA
+332 WIENTTPKELRS
-344 TIKAAGESWNKA
+344 TIKAAGEAWNKA

-367 IKEQPDTAVWDAG
+367 VKEQPDTADWDAG

-408 TGEIMGADIM
+408 TGEILGADIM
-418 LEYVFVTNRIVA
+418 LEYVFVTNRLVA
-430 EKLYEVRKSDA
+430 EKLFEVKKADQ
-441 HFCEAGHTL
+441 HYCEAGHNMHNEMLLGAETL
-450 HGELMLGT
+450 
-458 EMMRAA
+458 RAA
-464 GAEEVEITKLL
+464 GASEIEITKLIN
-475 HQSLHYLVLH
+475 QSLHYLVLH
-485 EMGHTFGLQH
+485 EMGHTLGLQH

-500 QLLSPAELK
+500 QLLSPAQLK
-509 DKNTTANSL
+509 DKNITANSL

-533 VKELDF
+533 VNAVDY

-548 MWAINY
+548 MWAIEY
-554 GYSQAL
+554 GYSLAMD
-560 EDETAEKERLAGI
+560 DEKTEGDRLAKI
-573 LGRSGEK
+573 LSRSGEK
-580 ALTFGNDADDM
+580 ELTFGNDADDM

-603 VNDLSSDAIAYG
+603 VNDLSSDAITYG
-615 IERMEKVQ
+615 VERIEKVQ
-623 TLMKGLKNRYNTGVS
+623 SLMRGLKNRYTSGVS
-638 WQEMRNAY
+638 WQELRNAY
-646 SGLSGA
+646 GSLSGA
-652 YSQMA
+652 YGQMA

-669 ERVAPSATSQVPY
+669 ERVAPGANSIAPY
-682 TPVSYTDQKRAM
+682 TPVAYADQKRAM
-694 NALAKFAFAPN
+694 NALAKYAFAPN
-705 AMEVPAELTAYL
+705 AMEIPAEITAYL

-723 FNFFSSGED
+723 YNFFGTTED

-741 MQSSVLDHLLSTS
+741 MQSGVLDHLLSTS
-754 MMLRLS
+754 TMLRLS

-769 SVGEMLTD
+769 SVGEMLGD
-777 LSKAIFDEDINT
+777 LTKAIFDEDLNG
-789 NVNSFRQVLQIN
+789 NVNTFRQVLQIN
-801 YTERLIAVAGMKNNS
+801 YTERLVAITGLKGNS
-816 RHDDISKARATAQ
+816 RHDEISKARATAQ
-829 LNEIARKLKAS
+829 LQEISRKLKSS
-840 TGGDK
+840 TGVDK
-845 DSKDHRSYVLT
+845 DGKDHRNYVLT
-856 LIENGLDD
+856 LIEKALDD

>member
-1 MARNKDNCFFIAIIA
+1 MRKHLI
-16 VELDMN
+16 L
-22 KKFTI
+22 
-27 ILALAFA
+27 LALSACIAAPAFS
-34 TAIPAIAQKN
+34 
-44 QKKKK
+44 QKKKDKNKK
-49 GAPAATEA
+49 GAPTAAAET
-57 PKPKDDKPS
+57 PKPKEDKPS

-87 ATGKSFLLVKKDQL
+87 NTGKSYLLIKKNQL
-101 NKEFIHFTYT
+101 DKEFIHFTYT

-131 KIKKHYE
+131 KIKKHFE

-153 KSELSKSAEANISN
+153 NSELSKSSNANISH

-173 KIIAADEKTGEYL
+173 KIMASDEKTGEYL

-213 NMGSL
+213 NLGGL
-218 SRTKTRYEQLKN
+218 SRSKTRYEQLKN

-273 PADGFKPRFDD
+273 PADGYKPRFDD
-284 PRIGYFSEQVN
+284 PRIGYFSDQVN
-295 DMTTTAAVNYRDLI
+295 DMTTTAAVNYRDMI

-318 PTAAKSEPI
+318 PAAAKSEPVK
-327 NPIVW
+327 PIVW
-332 WIENTTPKEFRA
+332 WIENTTPKELRS
-344 TIKAAGESWNKA
+344 TIKAAGEAWNKA

-367 IKEQPDTAVWDAG
+367 VKEQPDTADWDAG

-408 TGEIMGADIM
+408 TGEILGADIM
-418 LEYVFVTNRIVA
+418 LEYVFVTNRLVA
-430 EKLYEVRKSDA
+430 EKLFEVKKADQ
-441 HFCEAGHTL
+441 HYCEAGHNM
-450 HGELMLGT
+450 HNEMLL
-458 EMMRAA
+458 
-464 GAEEVEITKLL
+464 GAETLRASGASEIEITKLIN
-475 HQSLHYLVLH
+475 QSLHYLVLH
-485 EMGHTFGLQH
+485 EMGHTLGLQH

-500 QLLSPAELK
+500 QLLSPAQLK
-509 DKNTTANSL
+509 DKNITANSL

-533 VKELDF
+533 VNAVDY

-548 MWAINY
+548 MWAIEY
-554 GYSQAL
+554 GYSLAMD
-560 EDETAEKERLAGI
+560 DEKTEGDRLAKI
-573 LGRSGEK
+573 LSRSGEK
-580 ALTFGNDADDM
+580 ELTFGNDADDM

-603 VNDLSSDAIAYG
+603 VNDLSSDAITYG
-615 IERMEKVQ
+615 VERIEKVQ
-623 TLMKGLKNRYNTGVS
+623 SLMRGLKNRYTSGVS
-638 WQEMRNAY
+638 WQELRNAY
-646 SGLSGA
+646 GSLSGA
-652 YSQMA
+652 YGQMA

-669 ERVAPSATSQVPY
+669 ERVAPGANSTAPY
-682 TPVSYTDQKRAM
+682 TPVAYADQKRAM
-694 NALAKFAFAPN
+694 NALAKYAFAPN
-705 AMEVPAELTAYL
+705 AMEIPAEITAYL

-723 FNFFSSGED
+723 YNFFGTTED

-741 MQSSVLDHLLSTS
+741 MQSGVLDHLLSTS
-754 MMLRLS
+754 TMLRLS

-769 SVGEMLTD
+769 SVGEMLGD
-777 LSKAIFDEDINT
+777 LTKAIFDEDLNG
-789 NVNSFRQVLQIN
+789 NVNTFRQVLQIN
-801 YTERLIAVAGMKNNS
+801 YTERLVAITGLKGNS
-816 RHDDISKARATAQ
+816 RHDEISKARATAQ
-829 LNEIARKLKAS
+829 LQEISRKLKSS
-840 TGGDK
+840 TGVDK
-845 DSKDHRSYVLT
+845 DGKDHRNYVLT
-856 LIENGLDD
+856 LIEKALDD

>member
-1 MARNKDNCFFIAIIA
+1 MRKHLI
-16 VELDMN
+16 L
-22 KKFTI
+22 
-27 ILALAFA
+27 LALSACIAAPAFS
-34 TAIPAIAQKN
+34 
-44 QKKKK
+44 QKKKDKNKK
-49 GAPAATEA
+49 GAPTAAAEA

-66 IASKTKNCKRIP
+66 IASKTKNCRRIP

-87 ATGKSFLLVKKDQL
+87 NTGKSYLLIKKNQL
-101 NKEFIHFTYT
+101 DKEFIHFTYT

-153 KSELSKSAEANISN
+153 NSELSKSANANISH

-173 KIIAADEKTGEYL
+173 KIMGADEKTGEYL

-213 NMGSL
+213 NLGGL
-218 SRTKTRYEQLKN
+218 SRSKTRYEQLKN

-273 PADGFKPRFDD
+273 PADGYKPRFDD
-284 PRIGYFSEQVN
+284 PRIGYFSDQVN
-295 DMTTTAAVNYRDLI
+295 DMTTTAAVNYRDMI

-318 PTAAKSEPI
+318 PAAAKSEPVK
-327 NPIVW
+327 PIVW
-332 WIENTTPKEFRA
+332 WIENTTPKELRS
-344 TIKAAGESWNKA
+344 TIKAAGEAWNKA

-367 IKEQPDTAVWDAG
+367 VKEQPDTADWDAG

-408 TGEIMGADIM
+408 TGEILGADIM
-418 LEYVFVTNRIVA
+418 LEYVFVTNRLVA
-430 EKLYEVRKSDA
+430 EKLFEVKKADQ
-441 HFCEAGHTL
+441 HYCEAGHNM
-450 HGELMLGT
+450 HNEMLLGAET
-458 EMMRAA
+458 MRAA
-464 GAEEVEITKLL
+464 GASEIEITKLIN
-475 HQSLHYLVLH
+475 QSLHYLVLH
-485 EMGHTFGLQH
+485 EMGHTLGLQH

-500 QLLSPAELK
+500 QLLSPAQLK
-509 DKNTTANSL
+509 DKNITANSL

-533 VKELDF
+533 VNAVDY

-548 MWAINY
+548 MWAIEY
-554 GYSQAL
+554 GYSLAMD
-560 EDETAEKERLAGI
+560 DEKTEGDRLAKI
-573 LGRSGEK
+573 LSRSGEK
-580 ALTFGNDADDM
+580 ELTFGNDADDM

-603 VNDLSSDAIAYG
+603 VNDLSSDAITYG
-615 IERMEKVQ
+615 VERIEKVQ
-623 TLMKGLKNRYNTGVS
+623 SLMRGLKNRYTSGVS
-638 WQEMRNAY
+638 WQELRNAY
-646 SGLSGA
+646 GSLSGA
-652 YSQMA
+652 YGQMA

-669 ERVAPSATSQVPY
+669 ERVAPGANSTAPY
-682 TPVSYTDQKRAM
+682 TPVAYADQKRAM
-694 NALAKFAFAPN
+694 NALAKYAFAPN
-705 AMEVPAELTAYL
+705 AMEIPAEITAYL

-723 FNFFSSGED
+723 YNFFGTTED

-741 MQSSVLDHLLSTS
+741 MQSGVLDHLLSTS
-754 MMLRLS
+754 TMLRLS

-769 SVGEMLTD
+769 SVGEMLGD
-777 LSKAIFDEDINT
+777 LTKAIFDEDLNG
-789 NVNSFRQVLQIN
+789 NVNTFRQVLQIN
-801 YTERLIAVAGMKNNS
+801 YTERLVAITGLKGNS
-816 RHDDISKARATAQ
+816 RHDEISKARATAQ
-829 LNEIARKLKAS
+829 LQEISRKLKSS
-840 TGGDK
+840 TGVDK
-845 DSKDHRSYVLT
+845 DGKDHRNYVLT
-856 LIENGLDD
+856 LIEKALDD

>member
-1 MARNKDNCFFIAIIA
+1 MRKHLI
-16 VELDMN
+16 L
-22 KKFTI
+22 
-27 ILALAFA
+27 LALSACIAAPAFS
-34 TAIPAIAQKN
+34 
-44 QKKKK
+44 QKKKDKNKK
-49 GAPAATEA
+49 GAPTAAAEA
-57 PKPKDDKPS
+57 PKPKEDKPS

-87 ATGKSFLLVKKDQL
+87 NTGKSYLLIKKNQL
-101 NKEFIHFTYT
+101 DKEFIHFTYT

-131 KIKKHYE
+131 KIKKHFE

-153 KSELSKSAEANISN
+153 NSELSKSSNANISH

-173 KIIAADEKTGEYL
+173 KIMAADEKTGEYL

-213 NMGSL
+213 NLGGL
-218 SRTKTRYEQLKN
+218 SRSKTRYEQLKN

-273 PADGFKPRFDD
+273 PADGYKPRFDD
-284 PRIGYFSEQVN
+284 PRIGYFSDQVN
-295 DMTTTAAVNYRDLI
+295 DMTTTAAVNYRDMI

-318 PTAAKSEPI
+318 PAAAKSEPVK
-327 NPIVW
+327 PIVW
-332 WIENTTPKEFRA
+332 WIENTTPKELRS
-344 TIKAAGESWNKA
+344 TIKAAGEAWNKA

-367 IKEQPDTAVWDAG
+367 VKEQPDTADWDAG

-408 TGEIMGADIM
+408 TGEILGADIM
-418 LEYVFVTNRIVA
+418 LEYVFVTNRLVA
-430 EKLYEVRKSDA
+430 EKLFEVKKADQ
-441 HFCEAGHTL
+441 HYCEAGHNMHNEMLLGSETL
-450 HGELMLGT
+450 
-458 EMMRAA
+458 RAA
-464 GAEEVEITKLL
+464 GASEIEITKLIN
-475 HQSLHYLVLH
+475 QSLHYLVLH
-485 EMGHTFGLQH
+485 EMGHTLGLQH

-500 QLLSPAELK
+500 QLLSPAQLK
-509 DKNTTANSL
+509 DKNITANSL

-533 VKELDF
+533 VNAVDY

-548 MWAINY
+548 MWAIEY
-554 GYSQAL
+554 GYSLAMD
-560 EDETAEKERLAGI
+560 DEKTEGDRLAKI
-573 LGRSGEK
+573 LSRSGEK
-580 ALTFGNDADDM
+580 ELTFGNDADDM

-603 VNDLSSDAIAYG
+603 VNDLSSDAITYG
-615 IERMEKVQ
+615 VERIEKVQ
-623 TLMKGLKNRYNTGVS
+623 SLMRGLKNRYTSGVS
-638 WQEMRNAY
+638 WQELRNAY
-646 SGLSGA
+646 GSLSGA
-652 YSQMA
+652 YGQMA

-669 ERVAPSATSQVPY
+669 ERVAPGANSIAPY
-682 TPVSYTDQKRAM
+682 TPVAYADQKRAM
-694 NALAKFAFAPN
+694 NALAKYAFAPN
-705 AMEVPAELTAYL
+705 AMEIPAEITAYL

-723 FNFFSSGED
+723 YNFFGTTED

-741 MQSSVLDHLLSTS
+741 MQSGVLDHLLSTS
-754 MMLRLS
+754 TMLRLS

-769 SVGEMLTD
+769 SVGEMLGD
-777 LSKAIFDEDINT
+777 LTKAIFDEDLNG
-789 NVNSFRQVLQIN
+789 NVNTFRQVLQIN
-801 YTERLIAVAGMKNNS
+801 YTERLVAITGLKGSS
-816 RHDDISKARATAQ
+816 RHDEISKARATAQ
-829 LNEIARKLKAS
+829 LQEISRKLKSS
-840 TGGDK
+840 TGADK
-845 DSKDHRSYVLT
+845 DGKDHRNYVLT
-856 LIENGLDD
+856 LIEKALDD

>member
-1 MARNKDNCFFIAIIA
+1 MRKHLI
-16 VELDMN
+16 L
-22 KKFTI
+22 
-27 ILALAFA
+27 LALSACIAAPAFS
-34 TAIPAIAQKN
+34 
-44 QKKKK
+44 QKKKDKNKK
-49 GAPAATEA
+49 GAPTAAAET
-57 PKPKDDKPS
+57 PKPKEDKPS

-87 ATGKSFLLVKKDQL
+87 NTGKSYLLIKKNQL
-101 NKEFIHFTYT
+101 DKEFIHFTYT

-131 KIKKHYE
+131 KIKKHFE

-153 KSELSKSAEANISN
+153 NSELSKSSNANISH

-173 KIIAADEKTGEYL
+173 KIMASDEKTGEYL

-213 NMGSL
+213 NLGGL
-218 SRTKTRYEQLKN
+218 SRSKTRYEQLKN

-273 PADGFKPRFDD
+273 PADGYKPRFDD
-284 PRIGYFSEQVN
+284 PRIGYFSDQVN
-295 DMTTTAAVNYRDLI
+295 DMTTTAAVNYRDMI

-318 PTAAKSEPI
+318 PAAAKSEPVK
-327 NPIVW
+327 PIVW
-332 WIENTTPKEFRA
+332 WIENTTPKELRS
-344 TIKAAGESWNKA
+344 TIKAAGEAWNKA

-367 IKEQPDTAVWDAG
+367 VKEQPDTADWDAG

-408 TGEIMGADIM
+408 TGEILGADIM
-418 LEYVFVTNRIVA
+418 LEYVFVTNRLVA
-430 EKLYEVRKSDA
+430 EKLFEVKKADQ
-441 HFCEAGHTL
+441 HYCEAGHNM
-450 HGELMLGT
+450 HNEMLL
-458 EMMRAA
+458 
-464 GAEEVEITKLL
+464 GAETLRASGASEIEITKLIN
-475 HQSLHYLVLH
+475 QSLHYLVLH
-485 EMGHTFGLQH
+485 EMGHTLGLQH

-500 QLLSPAELK
+500 QLLSPAQLK
-509 DKNTTANSL
+509 DKNITANSL

-533 VKELDF
+533 VNAVDY

-548 MWAINY
+548 MWAIEY
-554 GYSQAL
+554 GYSLAMD
-560 EDETAEKERLAGI
+560 DEKTEGDRLAKI
-573 LGRSGEK
+573 LSRSGEK
-580 ALTFGNDADDM
+580 ELTFGNDADDM

-603 VNDLSSDAIAYG
+603 VNDLSSDAITYG
-615 IERMEKVQ
+615 IERIEKVQ
-623 TLMKGLKNRYNTGVS
+623 SLMRGLKNRYTSGVS
-638 WQEMRNAY
+638 WQELRNAY
-646 SGLSGA
+646 GSLSGA
-652 YSQMA
+652 YGQMA

-669 ERVAPSATSQVPY
+669 ERVAPGANSTAPY
-682 TPVSYTDQKRAM
+682 TPVAYADQKRAM
-694 NALAKFAFAPN
+694 NALAKYAFAPN
-705 AMEVPAELTAYL
+705 AMEIPAEITAYL

-723 FNFFSSGED
+723 YNFFGTTED

-741 MQSSVLDHLLSTS
+741 MQSGVLDHLLSTS
-754 MMLRLS
+754 TMLRLS

-769 SVGEMLTD
+769 SVGEMLGD
-777 LSKAIFDEDINT
+777 LTKAIFDEDLNG
-789 NVNSFRQVLQIN
+789 NVNTFRQVLQIN
-801 YTERLIAVAGMKNNS
+801 YTERLVAITGLKGNS
-816 RHDDISKARATAQ
+816 RHDEISKARATAQ
-829 LNEIARKLKAS
+829 LQEISRKLKSS
-840 TGGDK
+840 TGVDK
-845 DSKDHRSYVLT
+845 DGKDHRNYVLT
-856 LIENGLDD
+856 LIEKALDD

>member
-1 MARNKDNCFFIAIIA
+1 MRKHLI
-16 VELDMN
+16 L
-22 KKFTI
+22 
-27 ILALAFA
+27 LALSACIAAPAFS
-34 TAIPAIAQKN
+34 
-44 QKKKK
+44 QKKKDKNKK
-49 GAPAATEA
+49 GAPTAAAEA
-57 PKPKDDKPS
+57 PKPKEDKPS

-87 ATGKSFLLVKKDQL
+87 NTGKSYLLIKKNQL
-101 NKEFIHFTYT
+101 DKEFIHFTYT

-131 KIKKHYE
+131 KIKKHFE

-153 KSELSKSAEANISN
+153 NSELSKSSNANISH

-173 KIIAADEKTGEYL
+173 KIMASDEKTGEYL

-213 NMGSL
+213 NLGGL
-218 SRTKTRYEQLKN
+218 SRSKTRYEQLKN

-273 PADGFKPRFDD
+273 PADGYKPRFDD
-284 PRIGYFSEQVN
+284 PRIGYFSDQVN
-295 DMTTTAAVNYRDLI
+295 DMTTTAAVNYRDMI

-318 PTAAKSEPI
+318 PAAAKSEPVK
-327 NPIVW
+327 PIVW
-332 WIENTTPKEFRA
+332 WIENTTPKELRS
-344 TIKAAGESWNKA
+344 TIKAAGEAWNKA

-367 IKEQPDTAVWDAG
+367 VKEQPDTADWDAG

-408 TGEIMGADIM
+408 TGEILGADIM
-418 LEYVFVTNRIVA
+418 LEYVFVTNRLVA
-430 EKLYEVRKSDA
+430 EKLFEVKKADQ
-441 HFCEAGHTL
+441 HYCEAGHNMHNEILLGAETL
-450 HGELMLGT
+450 
-458 EMMRAA
+458 RAA
-464 GAEEVEITKLL
+464 GASEIEITKLIN
-475 HQSLHYLVLH
+475 QSLHYLVLH
-485 EMGHTFGLQH
+485 EMGHTLGLQH

-500 QLLSPAELK
+500 QLLNPAQLK
-509 DKNTTANSL
+509 DKNITANSL

-533 VKELDF
+533 VNAVDY

-548 MWAINY
+548 MWAIEY
-554 GYSQAL
+554 GYSLAMD
-560 EDETAEKERLAGI
+560 DEKTEGDRLAKI
-573 LGRSGEK
+573 LSRSGEK
-580 ALTFGNDADDM
+580 ELTFGNDADDM

-603 VNDLSSDAIAYG
+603 VNDLSSDAITYG
-615 IERMEKVQ
+615 VERIEKVQ
-623 TLMKGLKNRYNTGVS
+623 SLMRGLKNRYTSGVS
-638 WQEMRNAY
+638 WQELRNAY
-646 SGLSGA
+646 GSLSGA
-652 YSQMA
+652 YGQMA

-669 ERVAPSATSQVPY
+669 ERVAPGANSTAPY
-682 TPVSYTDQKRAM
+682 TPVAYADQKRAM
-694 NALAKFAFAPN
+694 NALAKYAFAPN
-705 AMEVPAELTAYL
+705 AMEIPAEITAYL

-723 FNFFSSGED
+723 YNFFGTTED

-741 MQSSVLDHLLSTS
+741 MQSGVLDHLLSTS
-754 MMLRLS
+754 TMLRLS

-769 SVGEMLTD
+769 SVGEMLGD
-777 LSKAIFDEDINT
+777 LTKAIFDEDLNG
-789 NVNSFRQVLQIN
+789 NVNTFRQVLQIN
-801 YTERLIAVAGMKNNS
+801 YTERLVAITGLKGSS
-816 RHDDISKARATAQ
+816 RHDEISKARATAQ
-829 LNEIARKLKAS
+829 LQEISRKLKSS
-840 TGGDK
+840 TGVDK
-845 DSKDHRSYVLT
+845 DGKDHRNYVLT
-856 LIENGLDD
+856 LIEKALDD

>member
-1 MARNKDNCFFIAIIA
+1 MRKHLI
-16 VELDMN
+16 L
-22 KKFTI
+22 
-27 ILALAFA
+27 LALSACIAAPAFS
-34 TAIPAIAQKN
+34 
-44 QKKKK
+44 QKKKDKNKK
-49 GAPAATEA
+49 GAPTAAAET
-57 PKPKDDKPS
+57 PKPKEDKPS

-87 ATGKSFLLVKKDQL
+87 NTGKSYLLIKKNQL
-101 NKEFIHFTYT
+101 DKEFIHFTYT

-131 KIKKHYE
+131 KIKKHFE

-153 KSELSKSAEANISN
+153 NSELSKSSNANISH

-173 KIIAADEKTGEYL
+173 KIMASDEKTGEYL

-213 NMGSL
+213 NLGGL
-218 SRTKTRYEQLKN
+218 SRSKTRYEQLKN

-273 PADGFKPRFDD
+273 PADGYKPRFDD
-284 PRIGYFSEQVN
+284 PRIGYFSDQVN
-295 DMTTTAAVNYRDLI
+295 DMTTTAAVNYRDMI

-318 PTAAKSEPI
+318 PAAAKSEPVK
-327 NPIVW
+327 PIVW
-332 WIENTTPKEFRA
+332 WIENTTPKELRS
-344 TIKAAGESWNKA
+344 TIKAAGEAWNKA

-367 IKEQPDTAVWDAG
+367 VKEQPDTADWDAG

-408 TGEIMGADIM
+408 TGEILGADIM
-418 LEYVFVTNRIVA
+418 LEYVFVTNRLVA
-430 EKLYEVRKSDA
+430 EKLFEVKKADQ
-441 HFCEAGHTL
+441 HYCEAGHNM
-450 HGELMLGT
+450 HNEMLL
-458 EMMRAA
+458 
-464 GAEEVEITKLL
+464 GAETLRASGASEIEITKLIN
-475 HQSLHYLVLH
+475 QSLHYLVLH
-485 EMGHTFGLQH
+485 EMGHTLGLQH

-500 QLLSPAELK
+500 QLLSPAQLK
-509 DKNTTANSL
+509 DKNITANSL

-533 VKELDF
+533 VNAVDY

-548 MWAINY
+548 MWAIEY
-554 GYSQAL
+554 GYSLAMD
-560 EDETAEKERLAGI
+560 DEKTEGDRLAKI
-573 LGRSGEK
+573 LSRSGEK
-580 ALTFGNDADDM
+580 ELTFGNDADDM

-603 VNDLSSDAIAYG
+603 VNDLSSDAITYG
-615 IERMEKVQ
+615 IERIEKVQ
-623 TLMKGLKNRYNTGVS
+623 SLMRGLKNRYTSGVS
-638 WQEMRNAY
+638 WQELRNAY
-646 SGLSGA
+646 GSLSGA
-652 YSQMA
+652 YGQMA

-669 ERVAPSATSQVPY
+669 ERVAPGANSTAPY
-682 TPVSYTDQKRAM
+682 TPVAYADQKRAM
-694 NALAKFAFAPN
+694 NALAKYAFAPN
-705 AMEVPAELTAYL
+705 AMEIPAEITAYL

-723 FNFFSSGED
+723 YNFFGTTED

-741 MQSSVLDHLLSTS
+741 MQSGVLDHLLSTS
-754 MMLRLS
+754 TMLRLS

-769 SVGEMLTD
+769 SVGEMLGD
-777 LSKAIFDEDINT
+777 LTKAIFDEDLNG
-789 NVNSFRQVLQIN
+789 NVNTFRQVLQIN
-801 YTERLIAVAGMKNNS
+801 YTERLIAITGLKGNS
-816 RHDDISKARATAQ
+816 RHDEISKARATAQ
-829 LNEIARKLKAS
+829 LQEISRKLKSS
-840 TGGDK
+840 TGVDK
-845 DSKDHRSYVLT
+845 DGKDHRNYVLT
-856 LIENGLDD
+856 LIEKALDD

>member
-1 MARNKDNCFFIAIIA
+1 MRKHLI
-16 VELDMN
+16 L
-22 KKFTI
+22 
-27 ILALAFA
+27 LALSACIAAPAFS
-34 TAIPAIAQKN
+34 
-44 QKKKK
+44 QKKKDKNKK
-49 GAPAATEA
+49 GAPTAAAEA

-87 ATGKSFLLVKKDQL
+87 NTGKSYLLIKKNQL
-101 NKEFIHFTYT
+101 DKEFIHFTYT

-131 KIKKHYE
+131 KIKKHFE

-153 KSELSKSAEANISN
+153 NSELSKSANANISH

-173 KIIAADEKTGEYL
+173 KIMAADEKTGEYL

-213 NMGSL
+213 NLGGL
-218 SRTKTRYEQLKN
+218 SRSKTRYEQLKN

-273 PADGFKPRFDD
+273 PADGYKPRFDD
-284 PRIGYFSEQVN
+284 PRIGYFSDQVN
-295 DMTTTAAVNYRDLI
+295 DMTTTAAVNYRDMI

-318 PTAAKSEPI
+318 PAAAKSEPVK
-327 NPIVW
+327 PIVW
-332 WIENTTPKEFRA
+332 WIENTTPKELRS
-344 TIKAAGESWNKA
+344 TIKAAGEAWNKA

-367 IKEQPDTAVWDAG
+367 VKEQPDTADWDAG

-408 TGEIMGADIM
+408 TGEILGADIM
-418 LEYVFVTNRIVA
+418 LEYVFVTNRLVA
-430 EKLYEVRKSDA
+430 EKLFEVKKADQ
-441 HFCEAGHTL
+441 HYCEAGHNMHNEMLLGAETL
-450 HGELMLGT
+450 
-458 EMMRAA
+458 RAA
-464 GAEEVEITKLL
+464 GASEIEITKLIN
-475 HQSLHYLVLH
+475 QSLHYLVLH
-485 EMGHTFGLQH
+485 EMGHTLGLQH

-500 QLLSPAELK
+500 QLLSPAQLK
-509 DKNTTANSL
+509 DKNITANSL

-533 VKELDF
+533 VNAVDY

-548 MWAINY
+548 MWAIEY
-554 GYSQAL
+554 GYSLAMD
-560 EDETAEKERLAGI
+560 DEKTEGDRLAKI
-573 LGRSGEK
+573 LSRSGEK
-580 ALTFGNDADDM
+580 ELTFGNDADDM

-603 VNDLSSDAIAYG
+603 VNDLSSDAITYG
-615 IERMEKVQ
+615 VERIEKVQ
-623 TLMKGLKNRYNTGVS
+623 SLMRGLKNRYTSGVS
-638 WQEMRNAY
+638 WQELRNAY
-646 SGLSGA
+646 GSLSGA
-652 YSQMA
+652 YGQMA

-663 VGGVYV
+663 VGGIYV
-669 ERVAPSATSQVPY
+669 ERVAPGANSTAPY
-682 TPVSYTDQKRAM
+682 TPVAYADQKRAM
-694 NALAKFAFAPN
+694 NALAKYAFAPN
-705 AMEVPAELTAYL
+705 AMEIPAEITAYL

-723 FNFFSSGED
+723 YNFFGTTED

-741 MQSSVLDHLLSTS
+741 MQSGVLDHLLSTS
-754 MMLRLS
+754 TMLRLS

-769 SVGEMLTD
+769 SVGEMLGD
-777 LSKAIFDEDINT
+777 LTKAIFDEDLNG
-789 NVNSFRQVLQIN
+789 NVNTFRQVLQIN
-801 YTERLIAVAGMKNNS
+801 YTERLVAITGLKGNS
-816 RHDDISKARATAQ
+816 RHDEISKARATAQ
-829 LNEIARKLKAS
+829 LQEISRKLKNS
-840 TGGDK
+840 TGVDK
-845 DSKDHRSYVLT
+845 DSKDHRNYVLT
-856 LIENGLDD
+856 LIEKALDD

>member
-1 MARNKDNCFFIAIIA
+1 MRKHLI
-16 VELDMN
+16 L
-22 KKFTI
+22 
-27 ILALAFA
+27 LALSACIAAPAFS
-34 TAIPAIAQKN
+34 
-44 QKKKK
+44 QKKKDKNKK
-49 GAPAATEA
+49 GAPTAAAET
-57 PKPKDDKPS
+57 PKPKEDKPS
-66 IASKTKNCKRIP
+66 IASKTKNCRRIP

-87 ATGKSFLLVKKDQL
+87 NTGKSYLLIKKNQL
-101 NKEFIHFTYT
+101 DKEFIHFTYT

-131 KIKKHYE
+131 KIKKHFE

-153 KSELSKSAEANISN
+153 NSELSKSANANISH

-173 KIIAADEKTGEYL
+173 KIMAADEKTGEYL

-213 NMGSL
+213 NLGGL
-218 SRTKTRYEQLKN
+218 SRSKTRYEQLKN

-273 PADGFKPRFDD
+273 PADGYKPRFDD
-284 PRIGYFSEQVN
+284 PRIGYFSDQVN
-295 DMTTTAAVNYRDLI
+295 DMTTTAAVNYRDMI

-318 PTAAKSEPI
+318 PAAAKSEPVK
-327 NPIVW
+327 PIVW
-332 WIENTTPKEFRA
+332 WIENTTPKELRS
-344 TIKAAGESWNKA
+344 TIKAAGEAWNKA

-367 IKEQPDTAVWDAG
+367 VKEQPDTADWDAG

-408 TGEIMGADIM
+408 TGEILGADIM
-418 LEYVFVTNRIVA
+418 LEYVFVTNRLVA
-430 EKLYEVRKSDA
+430 EKLFEVKKADHNEMLLGA
-441 HFCEAGHTL
+441 ETL
-450 HGELMLGT
+450 
-458 EMMRAA
+458 RAA
-464 GAEEVEITKLL
+464 GASEIEITKLIN
-475 HQSLHYLVLH
+475 QSLHYLVLH
-485 EMGHTFGLQH
+485 EMGHTLGLQH

-500 QLLSPAELK
+500 QLLSPAQLK
-509 DKNTTANSL
+509 DKNITANSL

-533 VKELDF
+533 VNAVDY

-548 MWAINY
+548 MWAIEY
-554 GYSQAL
+554 GYSLAMD
-560 EDETAEKERLAGI
+560 DEKTEGDRLAKI
-573 LGRSGEK
+573 LSRSGEK
-580 ALTFGNDADDM
+580 ELTFGNDADDM

-603 VNDLSSDAIAYG
+603 VNDLSSDAITYG
-615 IERMEKVQ
+615 IERIEKVQ
-623 TLMKGLKNRYNTGVS
+623 SLMRGLKNRYTSGVS
-638 WQEMRNAY
+638 WQELRNAY
-646 SGLSGA
+646 GSLSGA
-652 YSQMA
+652 YGQMA

-669 ERVAPSATSQVPY
+669 ERVAPGANSTAPY
-682 TPVSYTDQKRAM
+682 TPVAYADQKRAM
-694 NALAKFAFAPN
+694 NALAKYAFAPN
-705 AMEVPAELTAYL
+705 AMEIPAEITAYL

-723 FNFFSSGED
+723 YNFFGTTED

-741 MQSSVLDHLLSTS
+741 MQSGVLDHLLSTS
-754 MMLRLS
+754 TMLRLS

-769 SVGEMLTD
+769 SVGEMLGD
-777 LSKAIFDEDINT
+777 LTKAIFDEDLNG
-789 NVNSFRQVLQIN
+789 NVNTFRQVLQIN
-801 YTERLIAVAGMKNNS
+801 YTERLVAITGLKGSS
-816 RHDDISKARATAQ
+816 RHDEISKARATAQ
-829 LNEIARKLKAS
+829 LQEISRKLKSS
-840 TGGDK
+840 TGVDK
-845 DSKDHRSYVLT
+845 DGKDHRNYVLT
-856 LIENGLDD
+856 LIEKALDD

>member
-1 MARNKDNCFFIAIIA
+1 MRKHQILLDLSACIAA
-16 VELDMN
+16 P
-22 KKFTI
+22 
-27 ILALAFA
+27 AFS
-34 TAIPAIAQKN
+34 
-44 QKKKK
+44 QKKKDKNKK
-49 GAPAATEA
+49 GAPTAAAEA
-57 PKPKDDKPS
+57 PKPKEDKPS

-87 ATGKSFLLVKKDQL
+87 NTGKSYLLIKKNQL
-101 NKEFIHFTYT
+101 DKEFIHFTYT

-131 KIKKHYE
+131 KIKKHFE

-153 KSELSKSAEANISN
+153 NSELSKSSNANISH

-173 KIIAADEKTGEYL
+173 KIMAADEKTGEYL

-213 NMGSL
+213 NLGGL
-218 SRTKTRYEQLKN
+218 SRSKTRYEQLKN

-273 PADGFKPRFDD
+273 PADGYKPRFDD
-284 PRIGYFSEQVN
+284 PRIGYFSDQVN
-295 DMTTTAAVNYRDLI
+295 DMTTTAAVNYRDMI

-318 PTAAKSEPI
+318 PAAAKSEPVK
-327 NPIVW
+327 PIVW
-332 WIENTTPKEFRA
+332 WIENTTPKELRS
-344 TIKAAGESWNKA
+344 TIKAAGEAWNKA

-367 IKEQPDTAVWDAG
+367 VKEQPDTADWDAG

-408 TGEIMGADIM
+408 TGEILGADIM
-418 LEYVFVTNRIVA
+418 LEYVFVTNRLVA
-430 EKLYEVRKSDA
+430 EKLFEVKKADQ
-441 HFCEAGHTL
+441 HYCEAGHNMHNEMLLGSETL
-450 HGELMLGT
+450 
-458 EMMRAA
+458 RAA
-464 GAEEVEITKLL
+464 GASEIEITKLIN
-475 HQSLHYLVLH
+475 QSLHYLVLH
-485 EMGHTFGLQH
+485 EMGHTLGLQH

-500 QLLSPAELK
+500 QLLSPAQLK
-509 DKNTTANSL
+509 DKNITANSL

-533 VKELDF
+533 VNAVDY

-548 MWAINY
+548 MWAIEY
-554 GYSQAL
+554 GYSLAMD
-560 EDETAEKERLAGI
+560 DEKTEGDRLAKI
-573 LGRSGEK
+573 LSRSGEK
-580 ALTFGNDADDM
+580 ELTFGNDADDM

-603 VNDLSSDAIAYG
+603 VNDLSSDAITYG
-615 IERMEKVQ
+615 VERIEKVQ
-623 TLMKGLKNRYNTGVS
+623 SLMRGLKNRYTSGVS
-638 WQEMRNAY
+638 WQELRNAY
-646 SGLSGA
+646 GSLSGA
-652 YSQMA
+652 YGQMA

-669 ERVAPSATSQVPY
+669 ERVAPGANSIAPY
-682 TPVSYTDQKRAM
+682 TPVAYADQKRAM
-694 NALAKFAFAPN
+694 NALAKYAFAPN
-705 AMEVPAELTAYL
+705 AMEIPAEITAYL

-723 FNFFSSGED
+723 YNFFGTTED

-741 MQSSVLDHLLSTS
+741 MQSGVLDHLLSTS
-754 MMLRLS
+754 TMLRLS

-769 SVGEMLTD
+769 SVGEMLGD
-777 LSKAIFDEDINT
+777 LTKAIFDEDLNG
-789 NVNSFRQVLQIN
+789 NVNTFRQVLQIN
-801 YTERLIAVAGMKNNS
+801 YTERLVAITGLKGSS
-816 RHDDISKARATAQ
+816 RHDEISKARATAQ
-829 LNEIARKLKAS
+829 LQEISRKLKSS
-840 TGGDK
+840 TGADK
-845 DSKDHRSYVLT
+845 DGKDHRNYVLT
-856 LIENGLDD
+856 LIEKALDD